1 MGSQKQYPHD
11 DALKDHALQRE
22 SLVKF
27 GVVKCRVEDT
37 KNELF
42 LDIRE
47 YYFVHENGISLSLL
61 MKKGLKQ
68 SDFFRFFND
77 IVII

>member
-1 MGSQKQYPHD
+1 MLYK
-11 DALKDHALQRE
+11 E
-22 SLVKF
+22 SPWFNLGWLSVGWK
-27 GVVKCRVEDT
+27 T
-37 KNELF
+37 QKNELF

-61 MKKGLKQ
+61 MKKGLNQ
-68 SDFFRFFND
+68 SDFFRLFND

>member
-1 MGSQKQYPHD
+1 M
-11 DALKDHALQRE
+11 
-22 SLVKF
+22 
-27 GVVKCRVEDT
+27 EDT

-47 YYFVHENGISLSLL
+47 YYFVHENGISSFPFDE
-61 MKKGLKQ
+61 KRIEPER
-68 SDFFRFFND
+68 FFRYFND